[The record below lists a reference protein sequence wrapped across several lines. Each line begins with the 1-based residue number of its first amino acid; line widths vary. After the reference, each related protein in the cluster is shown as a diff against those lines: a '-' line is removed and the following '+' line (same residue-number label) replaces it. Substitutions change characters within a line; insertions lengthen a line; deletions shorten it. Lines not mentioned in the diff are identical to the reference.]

1 MTIQQDQNVMIAQP
15 SGSAG
20 SASGLSEAIQAKLQ
34 LLPPT
39 QQQQVLDFV
48 EFLVQKTQSD
58 RPIWEDI
65 LELAAQVPAEVWEQ
79 VPTDGAAQHDH
90 YLYGAPKRDV

>member
-1 MTIQQDQNVMIAQP
+1 MIAQP
-15 SGSAG
+15 SESAG
-20 SASGLSEAIQAKLQ
+20 SVSGLSEEIQAKLQ
-34 LLPPT
+34 LLPSA

-58 RPIWEDI
+58 RPIWEEI
-65 LELAAQVPAEVWEQ
+65 LELAAQVPEEMWEQ
-79 VPTDGAAQHDH
+79 MPTDGAVQHDH